1 MLQQGAKLVSSY
13 QDVLEE
19 LNLNVVAQQIE
30 LPLDVGTENDD
41 EAGLLQYLDEQPR
54 HIDDITKSASLP
66 IAAVSSMLTM
76 LTMLELKG
84 KVKQV
89 GCMHY
94 VLMQEKTA
102 IYGN

>member
-76 LTMLELKG
+76 LELKG